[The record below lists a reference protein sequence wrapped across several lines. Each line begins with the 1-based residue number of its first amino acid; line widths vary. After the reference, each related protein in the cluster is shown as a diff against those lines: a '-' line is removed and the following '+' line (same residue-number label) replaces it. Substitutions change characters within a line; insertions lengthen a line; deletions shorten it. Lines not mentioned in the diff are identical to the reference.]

1 MIKSVAIVLALL
13 VIGFGLVFLFPRE
26 SDTTTQTSTDRTSR
40 EVALDCTTDM
50 ATKFHI
56 HPTIT
61 IVVNGENQVVPAD
74 IGIRGGCMNALHT
87 HDMSGLVHVEAPER
101 RDFTLGDFFAVWE
114 QPFSRNE
121 ILSYATDEE
130 RQIRVT
136 INGIDVETYEETVLT
151 DKAAIVITY
160 EQK

>member
-13 VIGFGLVFLFPRE
+13 IVGFGLVLLFPRE
-26 SDTTTQTSTDRTSR
+26 SENTVQTTSDRTSR

-61 IVVNGENQVVPAD
+61 IVANGENQVVPAD

-87 HDMSGLVHVEAPER
+87 HDMSGLVHVESPER

-114 QPFSRNE
+114 QPFTRNG
-121 ILSYATDEE
+121 ILSYALDEDH
-130 RQIRVT
+130 QIQVT
-136 INGIDVETYEETVLT
+136 VNGIDVETYEDTVLS
-151 DKAAIVITY
+151 DNAVIVITY
-160 EQK
+160 ESK